1 MREGALDGLPHLHYT
16 NFQSLSDKKSLIVSP
31 VFTVFTL
38 REKKEVENC
47 WGIEEGS
54 VNGDCKDDFGN
65 K

>member
-1 MREGALDGLPHLHYT
+1 MREGGVDGLPHLHYT

-47 WGIEEGS
+47 
-54 VNGDCKDDFGN
+54 
-65 K
+65 